1 MGTGTFRAGK
11 LERPEAMSDP
21 KSDTGGLSDKEAV
34 ETLKDVEDATV
45 IDAEPAAESGPK
57 SVFSSRTKVIGILI
71 VLLLLSG
78 GVAAVLYPLWQDHAE
93 TFVEQ
98 NGLPVTVP
106 EVPENG
112 FYGMVSD
119 VIAFLRG
126 TPGESAPQQVAEP
139 QPAAEATPDPL
150 TLLADRVVTLE
161 TQIDSLTRDLQA
173 VRTAADD
180 AAQAA
185 GEASSALGALKA
197 GFEGQSEAEA
207 GLKAQIEALQS
218 RVEELATRQAV
229 AGDSSGGGG
238 AAVNE
243 ALLSTIGA
251 LRERIVVLEAQE
263 KVSPSDLSAVTTR
276 IESAESGAGERIAS
290 LEAELSAVR
299 QLAEKRAPERE
310 RAGLLL
316 LAVGQLEAVT
326 ITSAP
331 FSGQLAAVKDLI
343 PDNDPSVGEAVA
355 ALDRHDGGVQ
365 TTAALT
371 ERFDG
376 MAKAVTQAKIA
387 GSDHGLVGKTLNTV
401 ASLVT
406 VRRTD
411 VADGPSID
419 AILVRAE
426 TALAAGDLSGAV
438 SALEGLSGPP
448 AERAAD
454 WIAAAKA
461 RLEVDRAVSQLRGA
475 ALSSVAKAG

>member
-1 MGTGTFRAGK
+1 
-11 LERPEAMSDP
+11 MSDP

-45 IDAEPAAESGPK
+45 IDADPAGESGPK

-78 GVAAVLYPLWQDHAE
+78 GVAAALYPLWQDHAE
-93 TFVEQ
+93 NFVEQ
-98 NGLPVTVP
+98 NGIPVTVP

-126 TPGESAPQQVAEP
+126 APSEQAPQQAAEPGAEP
-139 QPAAEATPDPL
+139 QPVAETAPDPL
-150 TLLADRVVTLE
+150 TALADRVVALE
-161 TQIDSLTRDLQA
+161 AQIETLTRDLQA
-173 VRTAADD
+173 ARTAADD
-180 AAQAA
+180 AALAA
-185 GEASSALGALKA
+185 SEASNALGALKTGSA
-197 GFEGQSEAEA
+197 DRSEAEA
-207 GLKAQIEALQS
+207 GLKAELEALQG
-218 RVEELATRQAV
+218 RIDELAARQAV
-229 AGDSSGGGG
+229 AGGSGSG
-238 AAVNE
+238 AAINE

-263 KVSPSDLSAVTTR
+263 KVSPSDLSAVASR
-276 IESAESGAGERIAS
+276 IDSAESGAGERIAS

-299 QLAEKRAPERE
+299 QIAEKRAPERE
-310 RAGLLL
+310 QAGLLL

-326 ITSAP
+326 ITSAS
-331 FSGQLAAVKDLI
+331 FDGQLAAVKDLATGGN
-343 PDNDPSVGEAVA
+343 PAVDDAVA
-355 ALDRHDGGVQ
+355 VLDRHSAGVD
-365 TTAALT
+365 TISALT

-376 MAKAVTQAKIA
+376 MAKAVSQAKIA
-387 GSDHGLVGKTLNTV
+387 GSDEGLVGKTLNKV

-411 VADGPSID
+411 VAEGPGVD
-419 AILVRAE
+419 AVLVRAE
-426 TALAAGDLSGAV
+426 TALDAGDLSGAV
-438 SALEGLSGPP
+438 SALEELSGPP
-448 AERAAD
+448 AERAGD

-461 RLEVDRAVSQLRGA
+461 RLAVDGAVSQLRGA

>member
-1 MGTGTFRAGK
+1 
-11 LERPEAMSDP
+11 MSDP

-45 IDAEPAAESGPK
+45 IDAEPAENLTPK
-57 SVFSSRTKVIGILI
+57 AVFSSRTKVIGILV

-78 GVAAVLYPLWQDHAE
+78 GVAAALYPLWQNHAE
-93 TFVEQ
+93 EFVEE

-106 EVPENG
+106 EVPQNSFYAVVENA
-112 FYGMVSD
+112 
-119 VIAFLRG
+119 IAFLRG
-126 TPGESAPQQVAEP
+126 TPGEPAPQQTAEPAAGAEQPVAE
-139 QPAAEATPDPL
+139 ADPL
-150 TLLADRVVTLE
+150 TILADRVVALEAEVATL
-161 TQIDSLTRDLQA
+161 TQDLQA
-173 VRTAADD
+173 ARAAADA

-185 GEASSALGALKA
+185 GEASNAVGALTA
-197 GFEGQSEAEA
+197 GSEGPSEAED
-207 GLKAQIEALQS
+207 GLKAQIEALQA
-218 RVEELATRQAV
+218 RIDELAARQAV
-229 AGDSSGGGG
+229 AVDSAGGGG
-238 AAVNE
+238 SAVNE
-243 ALLSTIGA
+243 ALLGTIGA

-263 KVSPSDLSAVTTR
+263 KVSPSDLNAVASR
-276 IESAESGAGERIAS
+276 IETAESGAGERIAS

-326 ITSAP
+326 VTSAS
-331 FSGQLAAVKDLI
+331 FAGQLGAVKDLTT
-343 PDNDPSVGEAVA
+343 DGDPAVMA
-355 ALDRHDGGVQ
+355 AVETLEGHSGGVQ
-365 TTAALT
+365 TIAALT

-387 GSDHGLVGKTLNTV
+387 GSDEGLVGKTLNTM
-401 ASLVT
+401 AALVT

-411 VADGPSID
+411 VADGPSVD

-426 TALAAGDLSGAV
+426 TALDAGDLSGAL
-438 SALEGLSGPP
+438 SALEELSGPP
-448 AERAAD
+448 ADRAAD

-461 RLEVDRAVSQLRGA
+461 RLTVDDAVSKLRGA